1 MELTLRHSIPG
12 RVRLHVPELRH
23 RSLLAEATLSWLR
36 EQDAITGARI
46 NYDCASLIIEYD
58 PVHADAMQRMLDPLS
73 SLSLDDW
80 EVFLGLPPQAKEIG
94 APGSGP
100 DAAWPVKRPD
110 PHPGVLVLPTVSLG
124 LALLANPLA
133 MYCRLSPRPP
143 CR

>member
-1 MELTLRHSIPG
+1 M
-12 RVRLHVPELRH
+12 
-23 RSLLAEATLSWLR
+23 SWLR
-36 EQDAITGARI
+36 EQDGITGARI

-58 PVHADAMQRMLDPLS
+58 PVHADAMQRMLDRLS

-110 PHPGVLVLPTVSLG
+110 PHPGVLVLPTVSLASGTSEARPWRSIRTALGMQPIRRISIECERRQDG
-124 LALLANPLA
+124 LRLGSQQ
-133 MYCRLSPRPP
+133 CR
-143 CR
+143 